1 MTRIGAWLRPIA
13 IGLLLGVVALAVLTA
28 RAVADGETELRR
40 SDQAFDQG
48 DLHAA
53 TDHARRAAVLYA
65 PGAPHVQAAYE
76 RLAAIAVGAES
87 AGKLEIARGA
97 WRAMRGAALET
108 RHVLNPRAA
117 ELARANESL
126 ARLSVQDVQTRPP
139 EDPARALERAR
150 EELGRDH
157 ASSAPWIF
165 VLVAG
170 FLLSVVGLGLGA
182 LRGVTPEGTLAPRAA
197 RFAAALFAVGV
208 ACWTLAVLKA

>member
-1 MTRIGAWLRPIA
+1 VTRLGAWLRPIA
-13 IGLLLGVVALAVLTA
+13 TGLLLGVLALAALTA
-28 RAVADGETELRR
+28 RAVTDGEAEMRQ
-40 SDQAFDQG
+40 SDQAFDRG

-87 AGKLEIARGA
+87 AGKHEIALGA

-108 RHVLNPRAA
+108 RHVLSPRSA

-126 ARLSVQDVQTRPP
+126 ARLSIQDPHAVPT

-150 EELGRDH
+150 QELERDH
-157 ASSAPWIF
+157 ASAAPWIF

-170 FLLSVVGLGLGA
+170 FLLSVLGLGVGA
-182 LRGVTPEGTLAPRAA
+182 LRGVTPEGTLAPRQA
-197 RFAAALFAVGV
+197 RLAAALLAVGV
-208 ACWTLAVLKA
+208 ACWTLAVLQA